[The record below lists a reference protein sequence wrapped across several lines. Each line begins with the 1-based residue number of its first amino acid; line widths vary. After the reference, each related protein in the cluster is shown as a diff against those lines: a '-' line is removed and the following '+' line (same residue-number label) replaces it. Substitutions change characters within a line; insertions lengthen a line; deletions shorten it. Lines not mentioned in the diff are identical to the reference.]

1 MSLNNAD
8 EYRDWSEIEN
18 KFNNQIRD
26 SLIHV
31 LIGAFSII
39 LAHYKLRHWRRP
51 LDDELPDLANL
62 NDIHDLRTKEANKN
76 DHIVYRIGQLA
87 CTFGVSVG
95 FCCLSLVPLSVLSN
109 ELKVFCLDQCPDWWL
124 QWLTVD
130 LIMKFWSR
138 VSILCSIFL
147 FGILPCSFLLIEA
160 DGFSFGPRHGLRARL
175 YETFVIF
182 SLLFLLILFFFCLI
196 LVVSG
201 SFDVSDGLSVIP
213 RLASEVTPMLRT
225 LLSFIALLELLYGI
239 PFGQQESLNNSTKSI
254 MSIRPKEN
262 VKSELRRLKLEQQ
275 HIQRRIRYR
284 HRLRRSS
291 ASPIELKR
299 SEREINENII
309 ELENLVSQSWIKRFI
324 FGPVELGSTFIIMSV
339 GICTSVFRTLQIVV
353 PFDIFGFDQEHSN
366 LRFSQRHFGQT
377 SLAQN
382 YGYLKFLMSFSK
394 FCLAIWIT
402 KSAIRGFV
410 LKLPRTWLPEYLA
423 TPLHKL
429 ILQCILW
436 LHLCSAVPL
445 LSALLTGLPLPIDFS
460 GSPALIGTRYQI
472 CACVYYSVYSTLSIV
487 QFLPLDVRE
496 KCLSFWTTIKTT
508 IRAEKNQNK
517 KNV

>member
-1 MSLNNAD
+1 MSLNAD

-31 LIGAFSII
+31 LIGF
-39 LAHYKLRHWRRP
+39 LAVLVAHFKLRHWRRP

-76 DHIVYRIGQLA
+76 DHIVYRIGQFA

-95 FCCLSLVPLSVLSN
+95 FLCLSLVPLSVLSN

-138 VSILCSIFL
+138 VSILCSVFL

-160 DGFSFGPRHGLRARL
+160 DGFSFGPKHGLKARL

-196 LVVSG
+196 LIVSG

-225 LLSFIALLELLYGI
+225 LFSFCALLELLYGI
-239 PFGQQESLNNSTKSI
+239 RYGQEEILNQTTKSI
-254 MSIRPKEN
+254 MSIRPREN

-275 HIQRRIRYR
+275 HIQRRIRFR
-284 HRLRRSS
+284 HRLRRTS
-291 ASPIELKR
+291 ASPIELRR
-299 SEREINENII
+299 SEREITTNVRY
-309 ELENLVSQSWIKRFI
+309 LENLVSQSWFKRFVI
-324 FGPVELGSTFIIMSV
+324 GPMQLIATVAIMVV
-339 GICTSVFRTLQIVV
+339 GICTSIFRTLQILF
-353 PFDIFGFDQEHSN
+353 PFDILGFDQETSN
-366 LRFSQRHFGQT
+366 LRFSQRHFGQS

-382 YGYLKFLMSFSK
+382 YGYFQFLISFTK
-394 FCLAIWIT
+394 FCLSIWVT
-402 KSAIRGFV
+402 RSAIRGFV
-410 LKLPRTWLPEYLA
+410 LRLPKSWLPEYLA

-460 GSPALIGTRYQI
+460 GSPTLIGSRYQI
-472 CACVYYSVYSTLSIV
+472 LACVYYSFYSTLSIV
-487 QFLPLDVRE
+487 QFLPLDARE
-496 KCLSFWTTIKTT
+496 KLWNSFKST
-508 IRAEKNQNK
+508 IRADKRK
-517 KNV
+517 SA